1 MTFEDLLDKSMAMNF
16 IYVDVETD
24 EVLVTRVLD
33 MNASAIAT
41 LFYLQLGL
49 ELNENLLILNWSIR
63 NCDADEVKFLISSFG
78 HRSDDEENSRQ
89 ILFAPHVSLDGLFPN
104 DDYHVIHLN

>member
-1 MTFEDLLDKSMAMNF
+1 MTFDDLLDESMAMNF
-16 IYVDVETD
+16 IYTHVETD

-49 ELNENLLILNWSIR
+49 ELNENLLLLNWSIR
-63 NCDADEVKFLISSFG
+63 NCGANEMKFLISRFG
-78 HRSDDEENSRQ
+78 HRSNEEENSRQ
-89 ILFAPHVSLDGLFPN
+89 ILFVPHVNLDGLFPN
-104 DDYHVIHLN
+104 NDYHVIHLT